1 MKLSYFTP
9 IVFVLLL
16 FSSCSDDDNSSQKTE
31 LTYDLVQ
38 NNSSNVSGSATFRE
52 SENGDVELV
61 LTLNN
66 IENDAD
72 HPAHIHYNSI
82 SEGGDV
88 FVDLNNVQGN
98 TSQSITTF
106 NEDIEGNLLE
116 FSDIS
121 FLDAHINVHQSPNNL
136 DVIAQGNIG
145 SNVDSSSNNDN
156 GGSGGY

>member
-1 MKLSYFTP
+1 MRFLYLTQ

-16 FSSCSDDDNSSQKTE
+16 FSSCSDDDNSSQNTE

-38 NNSSNVSGSATFRE
+38 NNSSSVSGSATFRE
-52 SENGDVELV
+52 LENGNVELV

-66 IENDAD
+66 IENDAE
-72 HPAHIHYNSI
+72 HPAHIHYNSV
-82 SEGGDV
+82 SDGGDIM
-88 FVDLNNVQGN
+88 VDLNNVQGN

-106 NEDIEGNLLE
+106 NEDIEGNTLE
-116 FSDIS
+116 FNDIS
-121 FLDAHINVHQSPNNL
+121 SLDAHINVHESPDNL

-145 SNVDSSSNNDN
+145 SNVDSSSNDDN

>member
-16 FSSCSDDDNSSQKTE
+16 FSSCSDDDNSSQNTE

-52 SENGDVELV
+52 LENGDVELV

>member
-16 FSSCSDDDNSSQKTE
+16 FSSCSDDDNSSQNTE